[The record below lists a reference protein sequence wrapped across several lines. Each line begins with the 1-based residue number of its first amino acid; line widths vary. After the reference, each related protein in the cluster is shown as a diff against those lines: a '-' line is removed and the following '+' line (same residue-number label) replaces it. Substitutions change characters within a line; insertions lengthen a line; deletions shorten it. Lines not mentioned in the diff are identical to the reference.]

1 MTHVAWASL
10 AVAVLMIGGC
20 SHSDQSGGRSAVLP
34 VTQLYAGVM
43 CGRSERAPSATWITE
58 TVQLRKVYDR
68 IESTVLPKQPR
79 QLPVIDFRKER
90 VLLIEMGQQTTAG
103 YGLALSDEQAQ
114 LADAIAEITVTWM
127 EPAVGS
133 IQAQMVTSP
142 CLIVKLPMDSY
153 SRIRVVDQ
161 DRGVRLEIPIP

>member
-79 QLPVIDFRKER
+79 HYRPCKNEARE
-90 VLLIEMGQQTTAG
+90 GPQTG
-103 YGLALSDEQAQ
+103 YWQ
-114 LADAIAEITVTWM
+114 
-127 EPAVGS
+127 
-133 IQAQMVTSP
+133 
-142 CLIVKLPMDSY
+142 
-153 SRIRVVDQ
+153 
-161 DRGVRLEIPIP
+161 